1 MAKRKETKKKKP
13 SRLKKTTPRT
23 AKKKMIIDV
32 DAVLLKINP
41 KLAKQ
46 VDKLLKHIE
55 KNPPRLHD
63 LKSVAATVLKRAQ
76 GVSATLKN
84 KVKK

>member
-1 MAKRKETKKKKP
+1 MAITKKKKKKV
-13 SRLKKTTPRT
+13 LKKVNR
-23 AKKKMIIDV
+23 AANRAVKKKKIIDV
-32 DAVLLKINP
+32 DAVLLKLNP

-63 LKSVAATVLKRAQ
+63 LKSVATTVLRRAQ